1 MKAIIYHQY
10 GSPDVL
16 QLREIAEPIVG
27 DNDVL
32 VRVRAASANPYDWH
46 FMRGS
51 PLFMR
56 LQIGL
61 FKPKKQSLGADLA
74 GQVEA
79 VGKNVSTFSP
89 GDEVFG
95 FGGGSFAEYV
105 CVQQDMLALK
115 PENLSFE
122 QAAAV
127 PLAGLTALQALRDYG
142 AVRAGQKVII
152 NGASGGVG
160 TFAVQIAKSFGAE
173 VTGVCSERN
182 VDLVKSIGADRVFDY
197 NHEDFTSS
205 GEHYELMLDNVGN
218 HSPTACRKILTKD
231 ATYLAIGAPGDGL
244 LGPLGPLFATL
255 ALSLFVS
262 QKMSPMLA
270 KASQADL
277 LTLKSLLESEAI
289 RPVMDRHFTMSE
301 VPEAIRY
308 LEEGHVRGKIA
319 ITI

>member
-1 MKAIIYHQY
+1 MKAIVYHQY

-16 QLREIAEPIVG
+16 QLREIAEPVVG

-56 LQIGL
+56 LQTGL

-127 PLAGLTALQALRDYG
+127 PLGGLNALRCATRRKTG
-142 AVRAGQKVII
+142 LSGTLSAISWLPCHRSVRPTQCTNAREPRSSRKLNSGF
-152 NGASGGVG
+152 ASL
-160 TFAVQIAKSFGAE
+160 TPRRR
-173 VTGVCSERN
+173 VCC
-182 VDLVKSIGADRVFDY
+182 IQTDR
-197 NHEDFTSS
+197 
-205 GEHYELMLDNVGN
+205 G
-218 HSPTACRKILTKD
+218 R
-231 ATYLAIGAPGDGL
+231 
-244 LGPLGPLFATL
+244 
-255 ALSLFVS
+255 
-262 QKMSPMLA
+262 
-270 KASQADL
+270 
-277 LTLKSLLESEAI
+277 
-289 RPVMDRHFTMSE
+289 
-301 VPEAIRY
+301 
-308 LEEGHVRGKIA
+308 
-319 ITI
+319 

>member
-1 MKAIIYHQY
+1 M
-10 GSPDVL
+10 
-16 QLREIAEPIVG
+16 
-27 DNDVL
+27 
-32 VRVRAASANPYDWH
+32 
-46 FMRGS
+46 
-51 PLFMR
+51 LFR
-56 LQIGL
+56 
-61 FKPKKQSLGADLA
+61 S
-74 GQVEA
+74 
-79 VGKNVSTFSP
+79 
-89 GDEVFG
+89 
-95 FGGGSFAEYV
+95 
-105 CVQQDMLALK
+105 QQDMLALK

-182 VDLVKSIGADRVFDY
+182 VDIVKSIGADHVFDY

-205 GEHYELMLDNVGN
+205 GERYELMLDNVGN
-218 HSPTACRKILTKD
+218 HSPTACRQILTKD

-244 LGPLGPLFATL
+244 LGPLGPLLATL

-289 RPVMDRHFTMSE
+289 RPVMDRHFTLSE